1 MTATQSASTSTT
13 RRIRWLLALPK
24 LGIVLLLVALVS
36 LLWLLHRNEI
46 EEDRAALTRRPHF
59 LSASSLFA
67 ACCLSAFSSSFCC
80 DVSF

>member
-1 MTATQSASTSTT
+1 MTDSGTEQAKGGIGPRLAAPRKTARL
-13 RRIRWLLALPK
+13 RRRE
-24 LGIVLLLVALVS
+24 
-36 LLWLLHRNEI
+36 N
-46 EEDRAALTRRPHF
+46 RAALTRRPHF